1 MNRLENKVCIITGA
15 AGDIGRAAARRFVAE
30 GAGVFLVDRDAA
42 GLDALVA
49 ELGEEHAAGVV
60 ADVAVEAEV
69 AGFMAAAQRRF
80 GGIDCVLANAGIAGP
95 AGLSVEACP
104 VEEFDRVL
112 AVNVRSTWLAIKHAA
127 PLLRARGGGSV
138 VITSSV
144 AGVIAVP
151 GTSPY
156 VISKHALTGLAKVAA
171 AELAPDNIRVN
182 TVNPAPIESR
192 MMRQI
197 EHGLGVGAEQRVREV
212 VTATIPLG
220 RYASSEEV
228 VNLMLFLASDEAGF
242 CTGSTYLVDGGIA
255 AV

>member
-15 AGDIGRAAARRFVAE
+15 AGDIGRAVARRFVAE
-30 GAGVFLVDRDAA
+30 GARVFLVDRNAA

-49 ELGEEHAAGVV
+49 ALGKDVAASVV
-60 ADVAVEAEV
+60 ADVAVASEV

-95 AGLSVEACP
+95 AGLPVEACP
-104 VEEFDRVL
+104 VDEFDRVL
-112 AVNVRSTWLAIKHAA
+112 AVNVRSAWLAIKHAA

-182 TVNPAPIESR
+182 TVNPAPVESR
-192 MMRQI
+192 MMREI
-197 EHGLGVGAEQRVREV
+197 EHGLGASAEQKVKSV

-220 RYASSEEV
+220 RYASCEEV
-228 VNLMLFLASDEAGF
+228 VNLMLFLASDEARF

>member
-1 MNRLENKVCIITGA
+1 
-15 AGDIGRAAARRFVAE
+15 
-30 GAGVFLVDRDAA
+30 
-42 GLDALVA
+42 
-49 ELGEEHAAGVV
+49 
-60 ADVAVEAEV
+60 
-69 AGFMAAAQRRF
+69 MAAAQRRF

-95 AGLSVEACP
+95 AVLSVEACP

-182 TVNPAPIESR
+182 TVNPAPVESR

-197 EHGLGVGAEQRVREV
+197 EHGLGVGAEQRVRKV

-220 RYASSEEV
+220 RYANSEEV

-242 CTGSTYLVDGGIA
+242 CTGSTYLVDGSIA